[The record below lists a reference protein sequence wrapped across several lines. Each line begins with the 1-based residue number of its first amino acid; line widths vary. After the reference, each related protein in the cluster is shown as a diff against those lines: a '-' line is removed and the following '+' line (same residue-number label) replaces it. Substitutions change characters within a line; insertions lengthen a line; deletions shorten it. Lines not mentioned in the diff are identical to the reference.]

1 MTSYNNEGNLV
12 DKKAWNLHMSA
23 RPDAAVSVAGA
34 SAFTLT
40 TTGDIPAGAILI
52 PGSTAGRV
60 DISLGAADETMLGI
74 ATYTRQQGDVRP
86 LTYTVLGY
94 VEMIAGA
101 AGITAG
107 DLLASDATSTHYGCA
122 EPWVADVDGT
132 NAEGLT
138 AMKACFGKALSTAA
152 AGGRFLAYVNFL
164 K

>member
-1 MTSYNNEGNLV
+1 MTGYNNEGNLV

-40 TTGDIPAGAILI
+40 TVGDIPAGAILI

-60 DISLGAADETMLGI
+60 DISLGAGDETMLGI
-74 ATYTRQQGDVRP
+74 ATYTRQQGDDRP

-94 VEMIAGA
+94 VEMIAGT
-101 AGITAG
+101 GGVTAG
-107 DLLASDATSTHYGCA
+107 DLLKSDDQAAYYGTAIPWATDDTNNASL
-122 EPWVADVDGT
+122 
-132 NAEGLT
+132 LT
-138 AMKACFGKALSTAA
+138 AKKACFGKALSTAA
-152 AGGRFLAYVNFL
+152 AGARFLAHVNFM

>member
-12 DKKAWNLHMSA
+12 DKKAWNCHMSA

-40 TTGDIPAGAILI
+40 TVGDIPAGAIVI
-52 PGSTAGRV
+52 PGSTAGRI
-60 DISLGAADETMLGI
+60 DISLGAADETLLGI

-94 VEMIAGA
+94 VELIAGT
-101 AGITAG
+101 GGVTAG
-107 DLLASDATSTHYGCA
+107 DLLATDDQAAYYGTA
-122 EPWVADVDGT
+122 IPWVANFDTSD
-132 NAEGLT
+132 AASLT
-138 AMKACFGKALSTAA
+138 AMKATFGKALSTGA